1 MKRIVFIVIALLLT
15 TLSSCV
21 SFELRNLPESFTEWS
36 STDDA
41 FSFQIQGLSD
51 YVGHGEISLTD
62 ETIEVYVLI
71 NVIQGEV
78 YLHQTDTDD
87 IHGEPY
93 LTFDIEKGSLDGK
106 TMTLVLM
113 DPETDE
119 IKSDALRFDMEKRIL
134 TEDDDFDAIYYIENG
149 WENKD
154 LGWELLQTS
163 GFMVKHQMLG
173 YIQHEETKISI
184 LFTFKEQQT
193 FEITNNGVIFKTY
206 VSRR

>member
-51 YVGHGEISLTD
+51 YVG
-62 ETIEVYVLI
+62 
-71 NVIQGEV
+71 
-78 YLHQTDTDD
+78 
-87 IHGEPY
+87 HGEPY

-193 FEITNNGVIFKTY
+193 FEITNNGVIILSGTY
-206 VSRR
+206 ETKWLTLKLMFQEDDPNLAYNEIELTAAYI